1 MVIVHALFP
10 LPNGQKQGTNNGSE
24 ESVHAERGCMELPTP
39 VLAVPQ
45 GEPANRGSTCPK
57 HQKQTVLLRHA
68 AYCGCH
74 SLNDGWQNGTGNGPV
89 FGKSHSVQLHWDLWG
104 TI

>member
-1 MVIVHALFP
+1 MAVRKACTLSGAAWNSPPAHP
-10 LPNGQKQGTNNGSE
+10 
-24 ESVHAERGCMELPTP
+24 P